1 LRLDV
6 KPDVVGRWARIDVLV
21 SDERLPIEERHYD
34 RKGRLARTMYFDDV
48 KVLGGRTL
56 PAHIA
61 LVPTD
66 AVGQRTEMRYLDVQ
80 FDVPLSDDTF
90 SLSRLER
97 PRP

>member
-1 LRLDV
+1 
-6 KPDVVGRWARIDVLV
+6 
-21 SDERLPIEERHYD
+21 
-34 RKGRLARTMYFDDV
+34 
-48 KVLGGRTL
+48 L

-97 PRP
+97 TRQ

>member
-1 LRLDV
+1 
-6 KPDVVGRWARIDVLV
+6 
-21 SDERLPIEERHYD
+21 
-34 RKGRLARTMYFDDV
+34 MYFDDV
-48 KVLGGRTL
+48 KVLGGRKL

-66 AVGQRTEMRYLDVQ
+66 AVAQRTEMRYLDVQ

-97 PRP
+97 TRQ